1 MVHDSPGLDSLNL
14 KFGKYLV
21 ASCWW
26 KMYRRATHWSSVAV
40 IHNLFQC
47 SDGIVQAAFMM
58 HHESCVNILGK
69 KSTNRNDRALVRHLN
84 LYYFGKQPIGQ
95 AALFSRFPN
104 ILNNLFNLEIAC
116 LRAKLYPEKSD
127 KPFTIYHTHTCVE
140 FHKLLLVALVGH
152 AQALTS
158 LEQASVERRASCAN
172 HVFMFAMLLFF
183 LTESRAFSLHMAV
196 LANAKL
202 LQLPDIR
209 KLAEVRGFAKTWKIA
224 ADKFVGN
231 IGTMGDRT
239 AVAEE
244 KADGGDVEDVQA
256 EDAEDEDDEDVDDSA
271 EGRHEFDPMSL
282 AAAYRRRI
290 AMSVTHF
297 GACHILEQYCL
308 KLQGPP
314 PQFKASLII
323 VDKGKQK
330 AQVTWVRMK
339 EVMDGLGLSLTN
351 ARVTVECAM
360 KLCSPGSPLYK
371 RFKALTSS
379 GMVTLGIRPHCEMVL
394 ASLLKYGKWVKKK
407 DDLDELLRVWS
418 SPLCWCL
425 S

>member
-1 MVHDSPGLDSLNL
+1 MDQYVAMVHDNPGRDSLNL

-47 SDGIVQAAFMM
+47 SDEIVQAASMM
-58 HHESCVNILGK
+58 HHESCINILGK

-84 LYYFGKQPIGQ
+84 LYYFGRQPIGQ
-95 AALFSRFPN
+95 AALFSAFQ
-104 ILNNLFNLEIAC
+104 IYSTTCLEIAC

-127 KPFTIYHTHTCVE
+127 KPFTIYHSHTCVE
-140 FHKLLLVALVGH
+140 FHKLLLVTLVGH

-158 LEQASVERRASCAN
+158 LEQASVERRASYAN

-209 KLAEVRGFAKTWKIA
+209 KLAEVRGFAETWKIA
-224 ADKFVGN
+224 ADKFVEN
-231 IGTMGDRT
+231 IGMTGDRT
-239 AVAEE
+239 AVAEG

-256 EDAEDEDDEDVDDSA
+256 EDAEDEDDEDVDNSA
-271 EGRHEFDPMSL
+271 EGKHEFDPMSL
-282 AAAYRRRI
+282 AAAYWRRI

-297 GACHILEQYCL
+297 GARHILEQYYL

-314 PQFKASLII
+314 PQFKASLVI
-323 VDKGKQK
+323 VKVSITTSPTRDNRRPWQTRRAIHYKVHTFMYSKDNNI
-330 AQVTWVRMK
+330 RK
-339 EVMDGLGLSLTN
+339 E
-351 ARVTVECAM
+351 R
-360 KLCSPGSPLYK
+360 YK
-371 RFKALTSS
+371 N
-379 GMVTLGIRPHCEMVL
+379 E
-394 ASLLKYGKWVKKK
+394 
-407 DDLDELLRVWS
+407 D
-418 SPLCWCL
+418 
-425 S
+425 